1 MAQEDLAHA
10 VVMIVGAGKMGT
22 ALAAALRHAGID
34 VGNPLSHA
42 QMDAVDGS
50 ALLANADIVLV
61 AVPDAVITDVAAR
74 VPRGGLVGHLS
85 GATTLAALT
94 PHEAFSVH
102 PLLTVTGANDS
113 FAGGRAATA
122 GTTERAQRVARELAT
137 TLGMT
142 PITVDDADRAAYHAA
157 ASIAANFVV
166 TVEGFAEEL
175 AATVGLDRRALAPLV
190 RAAVE
195 NWVEHGAEDALTGP
209 IARGDD
215 ATVEKQRA
223 AIAHTLPHQ
232 LALFDALAAAT
243 GALVAKADRTTC
255 AKEARTGDAER
266 CV

>member
-1 MAQEDLAHA
+1 MAQEALAHA

-34 VGNPLSHA
+34 VRDPLSHA
-42 QMDAVDGS
+42 QMDAIDDGTPF
-50 ALLANADIVLV
+50 ANADIVLL
-61 AVPDAVITDVAAR
+61 AVPDAVIADVAAH

-85 GATTLAALT
+85 GATTLATLA

-102 PLLTVTGANDS
+102 PMLTVTGANDS
-113 FAGGRAATA
+113 FAGARAAMA
-122 GTTERAQRVARELAT
+122 GTTERARHVARELAT

-157 ASIAANFVV
+157 ASIAANFIV

-209 IARGDD
+209 IARGDHT
-215 ATVEKQRA
+215 TVERQRA
-223 AIAHTLPHQ
+223 AIADALPHR
-232 LALFDALAAAT
+232 LALFDALAEATRELAAKS
-243 GALVAKADRTTC
+243 GRTT
-255 AKEARTGDAER
+255 
-266 CV
+266 